1 MKRYTVQYEMPCEY
15 PENNVRMIC
24 RKNVN
29 HFFVPI
35 NHRLAHNLG
44 YQDLIDAVERGKLF
58 ELSTRLNNTVL
69 STSEDSDIRIVNG

>member
-29 HFFVPI
+29 HFFVLL
-35 NHRLAHNLG
+35 NHKAAHNMG
-44 YQDLIDAVERGKLF
+44 YQDLLEAVGVGLLF
-58 ELSTRLNNTVL
+58 TVSTRLNN
-69 STSEDSDIRIVNG
+69 STFTPEEESNIRKANG